1 MHWHYG
7 SKRCGGEGVQY
18 VYKLHN
24 NVYWSEAIMSPIP
37 ASGSLW
43 VENLVTTSA
52 YIAVNTMRNCVEVL
66 PECLDLVPL
75 QSIKNEC

>member
-1 MHWHYG
+1 
-7 SKRCGGEGVQY
+7 
-18 VYKLHN
+18 
-24 NVYWSEAIMSPIP
+24 MSPIL
-37 ASGSLW
+37 ASSSLW
-43 VENLVTTSA
+43 VENLITTSA